1 MPGPGNL
8 PPVVHV
14 IRAVGLV
21 MVIWTVSVSSSPPGT
36 KGQGLAVLVALV
48 VAACA
53 WIVWMAAGDNQRLGL
68 GAMVVIAGAGG
79 VLTGLTPF
87 SGALFLGNMMTF
99 SSAALLPTELSLG
112 ITAET
117 LAAFLVTGLATGIAT
132 GWVIGYAIM
141 FAGFWTLG
149 LTRRSYIVRAEEAE
163 RQLVDARRVHAA
175 QTEAAALAER
185 ARIAREIHD
194 VLAHSLAAVSVNL
207 QAAEG
212 LLSSL
217 ESQDPAMIKALE
229 CVSRAGTL
237 TREGLA
243 DARRAVLALRDDA
256 GPLADQLSSL
266 VSEFGAARDTSV
278 VLDITGEPRPVSA
291 GAGLAA
297 YRTAQ
302 EALTNARKHAPG
314 QPVRMS
320 VDFAPDMVSVHVSN
334 PLPGSA
340 AAGPLSDT
348 GAGYGLTGLRERA
361 VLAGGTLDAGRVDGE
376 WRVCLKMP
384 T

>member
-1 MPGPGNL
+1 
-8 PPVVHV
+8 
-14 IRAVGLV
+14 
-21 MVIWTVSVSSSPPGT
+21 
-36 KGQGLAVLVALV
+36 
-48 VAACA
+48 
-53 WIVWMAAGDNQRLGL
+53 
-68 GAMVVIAGAGG
+68 
-79 VLTGLTPF
+79 
-87 SGALFLGNMMTF
+87 
-99 SSAALLPTELSLG
+99 LSLG

-117 LAAFLVTGLATGIAT
+117 LAAFVVTGLATGIAT
-132 GWVIGYAIM
+132 GWVTGYVIM

-217 ESQDPAMIKALE
+217 ESEDPAMIKALE

-256 GPLADQLSSL
+256 GPLVGPLAEQVSAL

-278 VLDITGEPRPVSA
+278 VLDMIGNPRPVSA
-291 GAGLAA
+291 GVGLAA

-340 AAGPLSDT
+340 AAGPLADT